1 MKKIIYLLAFIA
13 VVFASCDPL
22 SKTYTALDALPQ
34 DGKPNTNT
42 TPIAV
47 NLATSYATIAAANV
61 AIPVVLNSNYG
72 QYADGSIANVSF
84 ALPTNAA
91 FVPDAVYSHVAY
103 TLVASDYTYAGGTG
117 TNFSAT
123 QVLAFLAYKY
133 PTPVTNQLAVLTYS
147 YFESGYSTGLTT
159 TDAFLY
165 LNGAWTKIYLVSPAQ
180 YTSVNR
186 GLTNTFASADLANI
200 QTYISDFLLA
210 DPTVSV
216 SAKVGDV
223 KYVSYRY
230 ATTSQYVIP
239 MMFDGTKWASR
250 STLIFVKANGTW
262 IPDPSIYYTFSKA
275 DYGALTNSTV
285 GTAAARA
292 NVISFGDFN
301 VQSPSATTYWSDA
314 DLQAAIIVMLQAKF
328 PAPVANN
335 PYKITYAIY
344 TGTVSNVT
352 ATYIYNGT
360 TWVLQQ

>member
-1 MKKIIYLLAFIA
+1 MKKILYLLALIA
-13 VVFASCDPL
+13 VVFTSCDPL
-22 SKTYTALDALPQ
+22 SKTYKAIDALPQ
-34 DGKPNTNT
+34 DGKNNT
-42 TPIAV
+42 TPLAI
-47 NLATSYATIAAANV
+47 NLTTSYATVAAANT
-61 AIPVVLNSNYG
+61 AIPVVLNATYS
-72 QYADGSIANVSF
+72 QYADGSVANVSF

-91 FVPDAVYSHVAY
+91 FAPDAVYSHVAY
-103 TLVASDYTYAGGTG
+103 TLVASDYAYAGSTTA
-117 TNFSAT
+117 TNLSAT

-147 YFESGYSTGLTT
+147 YFETGYSTGLTT

-216 SAKVGDV
+216 SAKVGDT

-239 MMFDGTKWASR
+239 MVYDGTKWASR

-275 DYGALTNSTV
+275 DYGALTNATV

-301 VQSPSATTYWSDA
+301 IQSSTSTTYWADA
-314 DLQAAIIVMLQAKF
+314 DLKAAIIIMLQAKF

-335 PYKITYAIY
+335 PYKITYAVY
-344 TGTVSNVT
+344 TGAVSNVT

-360 TWVLQQ
+360 TWVLQ